1 MFQKHLGTLR
11 PAEPAAEE
19 VLARIKHDDIVR
31 VEIKKPRN
39 LLHHRK
45 FWALMNLVFENQ
57 DHYRSADE
65 VCTAFKFATGHYD
78 EQRYVIKGETYLH
91 RVPRSISFAKMS
103 QDEFANFYERAIQF
117 LITEVIPGLDRA
129 DLEREL
135 MEFAR

>member
-19 VLARIKHDDIVR
+19 MLARIKHDDIVR

-39 LLHHRK
+39 VAMHRK
-45 FWALMNLVFENQ
+45 FWTLMNLVFENQ
-57 DHYRSADE
+57 DHYKSAEE

-78 EQRYVIKGETYLH
+78 EQRYVINDETYLH
-91 RVPRSISFAKMS
+91 RVPRSISFAKMD
-103 QDEFANFYERAIQF
+103 QDDFSNFYERAIQF
-117 LITEVIPGLDRA
+117 LITNVIPGLDRT

-135 MEFAR
+135 LEFI